1 MLAAM
6 NDRDTIA
13 KVREIVARHPLPDF
27 ILDLDVRLGDTD
39 GDPAM
44 WLAFQT
50 TPDPGHWNAEVA
62 RRVVAINALQDALM
76 PELLSA
82 FEDRFPYF
90 RYETAR
96 DLKVVPG

>member
-1 MLAAM
+1 MLWLM
-6 NDRDTIA
+6 NDRDTVA

-27 ILDLDVRLGDTD
+27 ILGLEVRLGDTD

-50 TPDPGHWNAEVA
+50 TPDGGHWSADVE
-62 RRVVAINALQDALM
+62 RRVAAISALQNALI
-76 PELLSA
+76 PELLAA

-96 DLKVVPG
+96 DLNVVPG

>member
-1 MLAAM
+1 M

-27 ILDLDVRLGDTD
+27 ILGLDVRLGDTD

-50 TPDPGHWNAEVA
+50 TPDAGHWNADVE
-62 RRVVAINALQDALM
+62 RRVAAINALEDALF
-76 PELLSA
+76 PELLIA
-82 FEDRFPYF
+82 FEDRYPYF

-96 DLKVVPG
+96 HLRAVPGE

>member
-1 MLAAM
+1 M

-27 ILDLDVRLGDTD
+27 ILGLEVRLGDTD

-50 TPDPGHWNAEVA
+50 TPDAGHWNADVE
-62 RRVVAINALQDALM
+62 RRVAAINALEDALF
-76 PELLSA
+76 PELLAA
-82 FEDRFPYF
+82 FEDRYPYF
-90 RYETAR
+90 WYETAR
-96 DLKVVPG
+96 DLKTVQG